1 LAGIGSARAVRQAAG
16 RPATRSSARLSA
28 FNALPVNSL
37 RLEDGDDSIQEG
49 RDFRLMQ
56 EVCGGT
62 IGPVTDSDGQPVRRS
77 LPEHCFIG
85 LVISDI
91 QCVSATAE
99 LQEVFQRRTLVR
111 RLSSLRSFFKFLCKR
126 GLLEKNPL
134 EEIAGPKLDKKI
146 PCSLTYREIEHLL
159 SQPETQT
166 FLGFRDRCILELFY
180 SSALRI
186 SELVS
191 LNREDFD
198 PQHLHLRVRGKG
210 KKERLLPVT
219 KTAGKWLTDYLDH
232 PERQSDGERH
242 CSEVDRKAIF
252 LNRWGRRLTVRSVD
266 RTFKAY
272 LLKSGLA
279 GTITPHTIRH
289 TLATH
294 WLEKGMDLKT
304 IQTLLGHSSLATTT
318 IYTQVSMRL
327 KREVYVRSHPR
338 ERKISGKR

>member
-1 LAGIGSARAVRQAAG
+1 MK
-16 RPATRSSARLSA
+16 TE
-28 FNALPVNSL
+28 F
-37 RLEDGDDSIQEG
+37 GDPGLKEV
-49 RDFRLMQ
+49 DF
-56 EVCGGT
+56 
-62 IGPVTDSDGQPVRRS
+62 GPVHS
-77 LPEHCFIG
+77 F
-85 LVISDI
+85 
-91 QCVSATAE
+91 
-99 LQEVFQRRTLVR
+99 LQEMSLVKNASEHTVRNYKLDIEHFFHQMKLSFHEVDKYGIRSYLLQLSQRGLSKRTLVR